1 MSADLQIIRKY
12 WLLVVQDIDGL
23 LFNTLLRLVG
33 ILMLLFLNEL
43 KLIYLNPDHLFD
55 SLVLFICPFR

>member
-23 LFNTLLRLVG
+23 LFKTLLRLVG

-43 KLIYLNPDHLFD
+43 KLNLLELYISIQIIFLIL
-55 SLVLFICPFR
+55 